1 MTRRP
6 HPWEVQAEA
15 TDTGG
20 EKALACAL
28 RAAIE
33 MGEVGVDLFSDGFEI
48 TGPDD
53 VSLYRSNRTF
63 SGHGPAALARWLN
76 VPESAVHDAR

>member
-1 MTRRP
+1 M
-6 HPWEVQAEA
+6 QAEA
-15 TDTGG
+15 TDPGD
-20 EKALACAL
+20 EKALAAAL

-33 MGEVGVDLFSDGFEI
+33 MRVAGIDLFSDGFEI

-63 SGHGPAALARWLN
+63 LVHGPAALARWLN
-76 VPESAVHDAR
+76 VPEAAVHDTR